1 MKRRFTCFFRRIAP
15 IKEEVGILF
24 SIFVN
29 MCLNFTMIMKRLF
42 TIFAAFAFVLS
53 STNAS
58 AQETQEAIDSTAQ
71 KLMNY
76 AAALNNFGKALP
88 QEKVYLHLDNTSYYQ
103 GDKIWFQAY
112 VVTADNKPTALS
124 RTLYV
129 ELLNA
134 GGTVVNKATL
144 PIVNGR
150 CNGDFALN
158 HLPFHSGFF
167 EIRAYTKYMTN
178 FGEDVIFSR
187 IIPVFDKP
195 EKEGNFEEKKML
207 RMRTK
212 NSRYVVKREW
222 EERTDNVTLKFF
234 PEGGNLVTG
243 VASQVAFEATD
254 KGGAPLEVKG
264 RIANK
269 AGETKGEFTTQHE
282 GRGVFEY
289 TPTEGDKAEVEYQ
302 GKSYKFDLPKAQE
315 QGAVMRV
322 DNISMR
328 DSVKVVITKSENL
341 AADLMGAAVMS
352 GGKLF
357 NFSLMDFSEEDSFT
371 FTFSKRR
378 LPAGVARIVLTDPEG
393 NIVADRLFF
402 ANKGKRGTISVE
414 SDKDSYEPFDKV
426 KLTLSTNDYAGRP
439 MLSPISVSVRD
450 NKNEVEARSS
460 MLVDLLLMSEIK
472 GYVHNPF
479 YYFEADDEEHHVA
492 LDNLLMVQGWRRYNW
507 DWWSGKEAFDLKY
520 MPEQGIEVH
529 GQILHYGTDKP
540 MTNIQLSSLLSLRG
554 NEEDSEQAI
563 EEQANKASQ
572 AMTTMMQ
579 TAQSRGNM
587 GGFRGGPG
595 GFRGRGGGPVGQS
608 SAMAA
613 LGTNSSTSKD
623 KSDDKDKDKDAD
635 TTATEKVKDVSHFGI
650 LDVDSLGRF
659 AFVGNMQGKW
669 HLTLAVTNDKNRK
682 KWSRITLDRN
692 FQPKPRAY
700 SIGEMQVILADDEKS
715 INRNYAIDSTLTTDQ
730 MPTFVLDTLG
740 DSEKKM
746 SEKTHN
752 IDEVVVKGKRTHQQE
767 IYKAKSEAIAF
778 YDIPSEIDNIRDD
791 GEQVEDVRELLAQMD
806 ENFIITRASVGTVR
820 GGTGTGDIAEVSQ
833 KDASNSGAYSA
844 SMMATTETVSVQQWN
859 ITYKGRE
866 PLMILNYERQ
876 WGSVAGDDQVNLA
889 AIKSIYISEDLGAIS
904 EYADRNKMTQSE
916 AISRYSCVVFIETYP
931 EGKIPVEP
939 ARGVRKTWIE
949 GYSKPTEFYH
959 PDYTKLPKDVDY
971 RRTLYWNPAV
981 ETDENGKAVIE
992 FYNNASCKRMKVS
1005 AETLTNDG
1013 TIGMSE

>member
-1 MKRRFTCFFRRIAP
+1 MKRF
-15 IKEEVGILF
+15 
-24 SIFVN
+24 
-29 MCLNFTMIMKRLF
+29 F
-42 TIFAAFAFVLS
+42 TIFAAFISLLS
-53 STNAS
+53 SINVS

-71 KLMNY
+71 KLMGY

-187 IIPVFDKP
+187 VIPVFDKP
-195 EKEGNFEEKKML
+195 EKEGNFVEKKML

-212 NSRYVVKREW
+212 NSRYIVKREW

-243 VASQVAFEATD
+243 ITSQVAFEATD

-264 RIANK
+264 RIVSK
-269 AGETKGEFTTQHE
+269 SGDSKGEFTTKHE

-289 TPTEGDKAEVEYQ
+289 TPADGDKAEVEYQ
-302 GKSYKFDLPKAQE
+302 GKNYKFDLPKAQE

-328 DSVKVVITKSENL
+328 DSVKVVIKKSENL
-341 AADLMGAAVMS
+341 TADLMGAAVMS

-402 ANKGKRGTISVE
+402 ANKGKRGTISIE

-439 MLSPISVSVRD
+439 MLSPISLSVRD

-479 YYFEADDEEHHVA
+479 YYFEADDEEHHAA

-507 DWWSGKEAFDLKY
+507 NWWSGKEAFDLKY

-529 GQILHYGTDKP
+529 GQILRYGTDKP
-540 MTNIQLSSLLSLRG
+540 MTDIQLSSLLSLRG
-554 NEEDSEQAI
+554 NEEDSEQEI
-563 EEQANKASQ
+563 EEQASKVVTSTPSP
-572 AMTTMMQ
+572 TTSMPMGGGY
-579 TAQSRGNM
+579 RGGRGP

-595 GFRGRGGGPVGQS
+595 GVNIGQS
-608 SAMAA
+608 DAMKS
-613 LGTNSSTSKD
+613 LGTNTSTTKSKEEN
-623 KSDDKDKDKDAD
+623 KAKDKDAD
-635 TTATEKVKDVSHFGI
+635 TTATEKVKDISHFGI

-700 SIGEMQVILADDEKS
+700 SIGEMQITLADDEKS
-715 INRNYAIDSTLTTDQ
+715 INRNYAIDSTLTTDEA
-730 MPTFVLDTLG
+730 PTFVLDTLG
-740 DSEKKM
+740 DSNKKM

-767 IYKAKSEAIAF
+767 IYKAKSEAIAY

-791 GEQVEDVRELLAQMD
+791 GEQVEDIRELLAQMD
-806 ENFIITRASVGTVR
+806 DNFIITRASVGTL
-820 GGTGTGDIAEVSQ
+820 GGGSDIGTISEISQ
-833 KDASNSGAYSA
+833 KGSSSTSIMDGDATSGGIGTSL
-844 SMMATTETVSVQQWN
+844 MVNTESSSVQQWN

-876 WGSVAGDDQVNLA
+876 WGSVLGDEQVNLA
-889 AIKSIYISEDLGAIS
+889 AIKSIYISEDLGAIA
-904 EYADRNKMTQSE
+904 EYADINKMTQLE
-916 AISRYSCVVFIETYP
+916 ATSRYSCVVFIETYP
-931 EGKIPVEP
+931 EGKVPVEP

-992 FYNNASCKRMKVS
+992 FYNNASCKKMTIS

>member
-1 MKRRFTCFFRRIAP
+1 MR
-15 IKEEVGILF
+15 
-24 SIFVN
+24 
-29 MCLNFTMIMKRLF
+29 LNFITTMKQVF
-42 TIFAAFAFVLS
+42 TIFATFAFILS
-53 STNAS
+53 SINAS
-58 AQETQEAIDSTAQ
+58 AQEAQEAIDSTAQ
-71 KLMNY
+71 KLMGY

-134 GGTVVNKATL
+134 GGTVVNKVTL

-150 CNGDFALN
+150 CNGDFALT

-187 IIPVFDKP
+187 VIPVFDKP

-222 EERTDNVTLKFF
+222 EERTEEVTLKFF
-234 PEGGNLVTG
+234 PEGGNLVAG

-254 KGGAPLEVKG
+254 QGGAPLDIKG
-264 RIANK
+264 RIVSK
-269 AGETKGEFTTQHE
+269 SGETKGEFATRHE

-289 TPTEGDKAEVEYQ
+289 TPSEGDNAEVEYQ
-302 GKSYKFDLPKAQE
+302 GKSYKFDLPKAKE

-328 DSVKVVITKSENL
+328 DSVKVVISKSQNL
-341 AADLMGAAVMS
+341 TANLMAAAVLS

-378 LPAGVARIVLTDPEG
+378 LPAGVARIVLTDPDG

-414 SDKDSYEPFDKV
+414 SDKERYEPFDKV

-479 YYFEADDEEHHVA
+479 YYFEADDEEHHAA

-507 DWWSGKEAFDLKY
+507 DWWSGKEVFDLKY

-554 NEEDSEQAI
+554 SEEDSEQVI
-563 EEQANKASQ
+563 EEQASKVVTSSPKPT
-572 AMTTMMQ
+572 TTM
-579 TAQSRGNM
+579 SM
-587 GGFRGGPG
+587 GGGYRGGRGPG
-595 GFRGRGGGPVGQS
+595 GFRGGRGGSIGQS
-608 SAMAA
+608 DAMKA
-613 LGTNSSTSKD
+613 LGTNTTTSQSKD
-623 KSDDKDKDKDAD
+623 EEKAKDNDAD

-650 LDVDSLGRF
+650 LDVDSLGHF

-700 SIGEMQVILADDEKS
+700 SIGEMQIRLADDEKS
-715 INRNYAIDSTLTTDQ
+715 VNRNYAIDSTLTTDQ
-730 MPTFVLDTLG
+730 MPTLLLDTLG
-740 DSEKKM
+740 DSQKKM
-746 SEKTHN
+746 SEKTHR

-767 IYKAKSEAIAF
+767 IYKAKSEAVAF
-778 YDIPSEIDNIRDD
+778 YDIPSEIDNIRDE
-791 GEQVEDVRELLAQMD
+791 GESIDDVRELLAQMD
-806 ENFIITRASVGTVR
+806 DNFIITRASVGTVR
-820 GGTGTGDIAEVSQ
+820 GGTGTGGIAEVSQ
-833 KDASNSGAYSA
+833 KDAGNSGTYSA
-844 SMMATTETVSVQQWN
+844 SMMANTESVSVQQWN

-889 AIKSIYISEDLGAIS
+889 AIKSIYISEDLGAIA

-959 PDYTKLPKDVDY
+959 PDYTKLPKDIDY

-992 FYNNASCKRMKVS
+992 FYNNASCKTMKVS

>member
-1 MKRRFTCFFRRIAP
+1 MKRF
-15 IKEEVGILF
+15 
-24 SIFVN
+24 
-29 MCLNFTMIMKRLF
+29 F
-42 TIFAAFAFVLS
+42 TILASLAFTL
-53 STNAS
+53 AS
-58 AQETQEAIDSTAQ
+58 LCTMAQEQQEAVDSTVQ
-71 KLMNY
+71 KLMGY

-112 VVTADNKPTALS
+112 VVTSDYNKPTTLS

-134 GGTVVNKATL
+134 GGTVINKVTL

-187 IIPVFDKP
+187 VIPVFDKP
-195 EKEGNFEEKKML
+195 EKEGNYEEKRML
-207 RMRTK
+207 RMRK
-212 NSRYVVKREW
+212 ANSRYIVKREW
-222 EERTDNVTLKFF
+222 ETRDDEVTLKFF
-234 PEGGNLVTG
+234 PEGGNLVAG
-243 VASQVAFEATD
+243 VQSQVAFEATD

-264 RIANK
+264 HIVGK
-269 AGETKGEFTTQHE
+269 GGEQRAQFATKHE
-282 GRGVFEY
+282 GRGVFDY
-289 TPTEGDKAEVEYQ
+289 TPTEGDKAEVEYG
-302 GKSYKFDLPKAQE
+302 GKKYRFDLPEAQE

-322 DNISMR
+322 DNVTMR
-328 DSVKVVITKSENL
+328 DSVKVVISKSEGL
-341 AADLMGAAVMS
+341 EADLMGAAVIS

-378 LPAGVARIVLTDPEG
+378 LPAGVGRIVLTDPEG

-414 SDKDSYEPFDKV
+414 SDKESYEPFDKV

-460 MLVDLLLMSEIK
+460 ILVDLLLMSEIK

-479 YYFEADDEEHHVA
+479 YYFEADDEEHRAA

-529 GQILHYGTDKP
+529 GKILRYGTDKP
-540 MTNIQLSSLLSLRG
+540 MTDIQLSSLLSLRG

-563 EEQANKASQ
+563 EEQASKAS
-572 AMTTMMQ
+572 TT
-579 TAQSRGNM
+579 TSVTTNNFSGNSFGGSRG
-587 GGFRGGPG
+587 GRGPG
-595 GFRGRGGGPVGQS
+595 GFYRRGGIGQS

-613 LGTNSSTSKD
+613 LGTNSSTSKE
-623 KSDDKDKDKDAD
+623 KSDEKVKSEDAD
-635 TTATEKVKDVSHFGI
+635 TTQVEKVKDVSHFGI

-692 FQPKPRAY
+692 FAPKPRAY
-700 SIGEMQVILADDEKS
+700 AIGEMQITTVDDKQNS
-715 INRNYAIDSTLTTDQ
+715 INRNYAVDSTMTTDKVAE
-730 MPTFVLDTLG
+730 FSLDSLD
-740 DSEKKM
+740 DSNKKM
-746 SEKTHN
+746 SDKTHR

-767 IYKAKSEAIAF
+767 IYKAKSEAVAY
-778 YDIPSEIDNIRDD
+778 YDIPSEIDNIRDE
-791 GEQVEDVRELLAQMD
+791 GENVEDVRELLASMD
-806 ENFIITRASVGTVR
+806 DNFIITRASVGTLS
-820 GGTGTGDIAEVSQ
+820 GGTATYGAGD
-833 KDASNSGAYSA
+833 SA
-844 SMMATTETVSVQQWN
+844 SGSSSSSNATSGGISTSLMANTESVSVKQWN

-866 PLMILNYERQ
+866 PLIILNYERQ
-876 WGSVAGDDQVNLA
+876 WGSVAGDEQVNLA
-889 AIKSIYISEDLGAIS
+889 AIKSIYISEDLGAIA
-904 EYADRNKMTQSE
+904 EYSDHNKMTQLE
-916 AISRYSCVVFIETYP
+916 ATSKYSCVVFIETYP

-939 ARGVRKTWIE
+939 ARGVRKTWID

-981 ETDENGKAVIE
+981 EPDETGKATIE
-992 FYNNASCKRMKVS
+992 FYNNASCKKMKVS
-1005 AETLTNDG
+1005 AETLTDDG
-1013 TIGMSE
+1013 TIGISE

>member
-1 MKRRFTCFFRRIAP
+1 MKRF
-15 IKEEVGILF
+15 L
-24 SIFVN
+24 
-29 MCLNFTMIMKRLF
+29 
-42 TIFAAFAFVLS
+42 TIFAAFISLLS
-53 STNAS
+53 SINVS

-71 KLMNY
+71 KLMGY

-187 IIPVFDKP
+187 VIPVFDKP
-195 EKEGNFEEKKML
+195 EKEGNFVEKKML

-212 NSRYVVKREW
+212 NSRYIVKREW

-243 VASQVAFEATD
+243 ITSQVAFEATD

-264 RIANK
+264 RIVSK
-269 AGETKGEFTTQHE
+269 SGDSKGEFTTKHE

-289 TPTEGDKAEVEYQ
+289 TPADGDKAEVEYQ
-302 GKSYKFDLPKAQE
+302 GKNYKFDLPEAQE

-328 DSVKVVITKSENL
+328 DSVKVVIKKSENL
-341 AADLMGAAVMS
+341 TADLMGAAVMS

-402 ANKGKRGTISVE
+402 ANKGKRGTISIE

-439 MLSPISVSVRD
+439 MLSPISLSVRD

-479 YYFEADDEEHHVA
+479 YYFEADDEKHHAA

-507 DWWSGKEAFDLKY
+507 NWWSGKEAFDLKY

-529 GQILHYGTDKP
+529 GQILRYGTDKP
-540 MTNIQLSSLLSLRG
+540 MTDIQLSSLLSLRG
-554 NEEDSEQAI
+554 NEEDSEQEI
-563 EEQANKASQ
+563 EEQASKVVTSTPSP
-572 AMTTMMQ
+572 TTSMPMGGGY
-579 TAQSRGNM
+579 RGGRGP

-595 GFRGRGGGPVGQS
+595 GVNIGQS
-608 SAMAA
+608 DAMKS
-613 LGTNSSTSKD
+613 LGTNTSTTKSKEEN
-623 KSDDKDKDKDAD
+623 KAKDKDAD
-635 TTATEKVKDVSHFGI
+635 TTATEKVKDISHFGI

-700 SIGEMQVILADDEKS
+700 SIGEMQITLADDEKS
-715 INRNYAIDSTLTTDQ
+715 INRNYAIDSTLTTDEA
-730 MPTFVLDTLG
+730 PTFVLDTLG
-740 DSEKKM
+740 DSNKKM

-767 IYKAKSEAIAF
+767 IYKAKSEAIAY

-791 GEQVEDVRELLAQMD
+791 GEQVEDIRELLAQMD
-806 ENFIITRASVGTVR
+806 DNFIITRASVGTL
-820 GGTGTGDIAEVSQ
+820 GGGSDIGTISEISQ
-833 KDASNSGAYSA
+833 KGSSSTSIMDGDATSGGIGTSL
-844 SMMATTETVSVQQWN
+844 MVNTESSSVQQWN

-876 WGSVAGDDQVNLA
+876 WGSVLGDEQVNLA
-889 AIKSIYISEDLGAIS
+889 AIKSIYISEDLGAIA
-904 EYADRNKMTQSE
+904 EYADINKMTQLE
-916 AISRYSCVVFIETYP
+916 ATSRYSCVVFIETYP
-931 EGKIPVEP
+931 EGKVPVEP

-992 FYNNASCKRMKVS
+992 FYNNASCKKMTIS

>member
-1 MKRRFTCFFRRIAP
+1 
-15 IKEEVGILF
+15 
-24 SIFVN
+24 
-29 MCLNFTMIMKRLF
+29 MKRLF
-42 TIFAAFAFVLS
+42 TILTSFILILFTASV
-53 STNAS
+53 S
-58 AQETQEAIDSTAQ
+58 AQEAQEPIDSTAQ
-71 KLMNY
+71 KLMSY

-112 VVTADNKPTALS
+112 VVTSDYNKPTMLS

-134 GGTVVNKATL
+134 GGTVVNKVIL

-150 CNGDFALN
+150 CNGDFTLN

-187 IIPVFDKP
+187 VIPVFDKP
-195 EKEGNFEEKKML
+195 QQEGNFEEKKML
-207 RMRTK
+207 RMRTD

-222 EERTDNVTLKFF
+222 EKRNDEVTLKFF
-234 PEGGNLVTG
+234 PEGGNLVAG
-243 VASQVAFEATD
+243 VTSQVAFEATD
-254 KGGAPLEVKG
+254 KGGAPLEIKG
-264 RIANK
+264 RVLGN
-269 AGETKGEFTTQHE
+269 KGEERVAFATRHE

-289 TPTEGDKAEVEYQ
+289 TPSEGDKAEVEYN

-328 DSVKVVITKSENL
+328 DSVKVIITKSENL
-341 AADLMGAAVMS
+341 SADLMGAAVMS

-378 LPAGVARIVLTDPEG
+378 LPAGVARIVLTDPDG

-402 ANKGKRGTISVE
+402 ANKGKRGTINIE
-414 SDKDSYEPFDKV
+414 SDKESYEPFDKV

-439 MLSPISVSVRD
+439 MLSPISISVRD

-479 YYFEADDEEHHVA
+479 YYFEADDEEHLAA

-529 GQILHYGTDKP
+529 GQILRYGTDKP
-540 MTNIQLSSLLSLRG
+540 MTDIQLSSLLSQRG
-554 NEEDSEQAI
+554 NEEDSEQEI
-563 EEQANKASQ
+563 EKQASKAVTSSPTPSQ
-572 AMTTMMQ
+572 SM
-579 TAQSRGNM
+579 SM
-587 GGFRGGPG
+587 GGYRGRG
-595 GFRGRGGGPVGQS
+595 GFRGRGGSIGQS
-608 SAMAA
+608 AAMAS
-613 LGTNSSTSKD
+613 LGTNSSTK
-623 KSDDKDKDKDAD
+623 KEEENKEQEENAD
-635 TTATEKVKDVSHFGI
+635 TTQTEKVKDVSHFGI
-650 LDVDSLGRF
+650 LEVDSLGQF

-692 FQPKPRAY
+692 FTPKPRAY
-700 SIGEMQVILADDEKS
+700 SIGEMQVVTASDEQKS
-715 INRNYAIDSTLTTDQ
+715 VNRNYAIDSTLTTDDVPPF
-730 MPTFVLDTLG
+730 MLDTLG
-740 DSEKKM
+740 DSQKKM
-746 SEKTHN
+746 SERTHR

-767 IYKAKSEAIAF
+767 IYKAKSEAVAY

-791 GEQVEDVRELLAQMD
+791 GESVDDVRELLAQMD
-806 ENFIITRASVGTVR
+806 ENFIITRASVGTIR
-820 GGTGTGDIAEVSQ
+820 GGTGTGSIAEVSQ
-833 KDASNSGAYSA
+833 KDAENSGSYGA
-844 SMMATTETVSVQQWN
+844 SMMANTETASVQQWN

-889 AIKSIYISEDLGAIS
+889 AIKSIYISEDLGAIAD
-904 EYADRNKMTQSE
+904 YADINKMTQLE
-916 AISRYSCVVFIETYP
+916 ATSRYSCVVFIETYP
-931 EGKIPVEP
+931 EDKIPVEP

-949 GYSKPTEFYH
+949 GYSKPSEFYN
-959 PDYTKLPKDVDY
+959 PDYTKLPKDIDY

-992 FYNNASCKRMKVS
+992 FYNNASCKKMTIS
-1005 AETLTNDG
+1005 AETLTDDG

>member
-1 MKRRFTCFFRRIAP
+1 MKRF
-15 IKEEVGILF
+15 
-24 SIFVN
+24 
-29 MCLNFTMIMKRLF
+29 F
-42 TIFAAFAFVLS
+42 TIFAAFISLLS
-53 STNAS
+53 SINVS

-71 KLMNY
+71 KLMGY

-187 IIPVFDKP
+187 VIPVFDKP
-195 EKEGNFEEKKML
+195 EKEGNFVEKKML

-212 NSRYVVKREW
+212 NSRYIVKREW

-243 VASQVAFEATD
+243 ITSQVAFEATD

-264 RIANK
+264 RIVSK
-269 AGETKGEFTTQHE
+269 SGDSKGEFTTKHE

-289 TPTEGDKAEVEYQ
+289 TPADGDKAEVEYQ
-302 GKSYKFDLPKAQE
+302 GKNYKFDLPKAQE

-328 DSVKVVITKSENL
+328 DSVKIVIKKSENL
-341 AADLMGAAVMS
+341 TADLMGAAVMS

-402 ANKGKRGTISVE
+402 ANKGKRGTISIE

-439 MLSPISVSVRD
+439 MLSPISLSVRD

-479 YYFEADDEEHHVA
+479 YYFEADDEEHHAA

-507 DWWSGKEAFDLKY
+507 NWWSGKEAFDLKY

-529 GQILHYGTDKP
+529 GQILRYGTDKP
-540 MTNIQLSSLLSLRG
+540 MTDIQLSSLLSLRG
-554 NEEDSEQAI
+554 NEEDSEQEI
-563 EEQANKASQ
+563 EEQASKVVTSTPSP
-572 AMTTMMQ
+572 TTSMPMGGGY
-579 TAQSRGNM
+579 RGGRGP

-595 GFRGRGGGPVGQS
+595 GVNIGQS
-608 SAMAA
+608 DAMKS
-613 LGTNSSTSKD
+613 LGTNTSTTKSKEEN
-623 KSDDKDKDKDAD
+623 KAKDKDAD
-635 TTATEKVKDVSHFGI
+635 TTATEKVKDISHFGI

-700 SIGEMQVILADDEKS
+700 SIGEMQITLADDEKS
-715 INRNYAIDSTLTTDQ
+715 INRNYAIDSTLTTDEA
-730 MPTFVLDTLG
+730 PTFVLDTLG
-740 DSEKKM
+740 DSNKKM

-767 IYKAKSEAIAF
+767 IYKAKSEAIAY

-791 GEQVEDVRELLAQMD
+791 GEQVEDIRELLAQMD
-806 ENFIITRASVGTVR
+806 DNFIITRASVGTL
-820 GGTGTGDIAEVSQ
+820 GGGSDIGTISEISQ
-833 KDASNSGAYSA
+833 KGSSSTSIMDGDATSGGIGTSL
-844 SMMATTETVSVQQWN
+844 MVNTESSSVQQWN

-876 WGSVAGDDQVNLA
+876 WGSVLGDEQVNLA
-889 AIKSIYISEDLGAIS
+889 AIKSIYISEDLGAIA
-904 EYADRNKMTQSE
+904 EYADINKMTQLE
-916 AISRYSCVVFIETYP
+916 ATSRYSCVVFIETYP
-931 EGKIPVEP
+931 EGKVPVEP

-992 FYNNASCKRMKVS
+992 FYNNASCKKMTIS